1 LSPPV
6 ISDLNWS
13 QGETIANMVV
23 VKIGA
28 NYSIN
33 VYNAIGSAD
42 LIIDVIRYYSRLS
55 SVFNNSSESTNMK
68 VNN

>member
-1 LSPPV
+1 
-6 ISDLNWS
+6 
-13 QGETIANMVV
+13 MVV

-42 LIIDVIRYYSRLS
+42 LIIDVIRYYS
-55 SVFNNSSESTNMK
+55 
-68 VNN
+68 